1 MKGEST
7 QKMVENLIEPEV
19 KEILDIHKEIIDK
32 HTDQIQGLQ
41 IETTENKQRVIALE
55 SVHKENREDLK
66 EIKNVMYK
74 MQSDNSGIAIMLGQ
88 IAMKSTEANTNITT
102 NKDDNKTKVLVMDK
116 KFWMKIV
123 GAIVTISGSLIG
135 IVKLFFS

>member
-1 MKGEST
+1 M
-7 QKMVENLIEPEV
+7 IEPEV